1 MYACATHHSAA
12 VRNILTRD
20 CLVSKLA
27 LEIDQLRNALDSREE
42 AEPWLASLGLT
53 NPRAAYTNLTKLAA
67 LIPLDLL
74 GIVLE
79 QFANTCPQ
87 LADPD
92 MALNNLER
100 FFLASRSPLAMAALF
115 ERDPV
120 ALPNLLI
127 ILNSSQHLSDQL
139 SADPESFELL
149 RLTEGRPVARDL
161 LVQELLADV
170 RRLENQEDVLAAL
183 RRFKRRETL
192 RIAYGD
198 LVLGVPVAQIT
209 RQISY
214 VADAAVEAA
223 FDFAMRKVWK
233 RKHPTNGHQYSPPR
247 FVVLALGKL
256 GGLELNYSSDID
268 LIFLYQRADTN
279 GGRDSDG
286 SHEIATAVSQ
296 ELINLL
302 TETTDLGFVYRV
314 DMRLRPEGRQGPLC
328 SSVDQAIGYYDMRG
342 RTWERQ
348 AYVKAR
354 PIAGDL
360 ELGHE
365 YLARLEPWVY
375 RRYLSLTDITG
386 IKSLKRR
393 IEDRSTSGELAASDV
408 KTGHGGIRDIEF
420 VIQFLQL
427 LNGGALEQVR
437 TGNTLEAIA
446 KLNQAGALTQQESTI
461 LEENYSYLRKLEHRL
476 QIMYDL
482 QTHQLPKGSSDLG
495 KVARRMGYADNPRG
509 AALEAFQKDFKQRT
523 EVNRKILDHL
533 LHDAFGDDA
542 DTEPEVDLVNDPDP
556 SPETIDRVL
565 GKYPFSDPQ
574 AAYTNLMS
582 LAEERIPFLSTR
594 RCRMFLASI
603 APRLLGAIAQTPDPD
618 GTLVTLS
625 RVSDSLG
632 GKAALW
638 ELFSS
643 NRPTL
648 NLYVTLCAACPY
660 LSGILTSNPGMID
673 ELLDSLLIGKLPGLA
688 ALEASL
694 ADLTR
699 GAEDKEPILHSFKV
713 SQHLRVGVRDILGK
727 DDVQDT
733 HAELSDIA
741 EACLRF
747 IVESEI
753 SKLIEKR
760 GEPRIGPPG
769 SVPMIDGELPAY
781 WKWHPGE
788 ERVGEQCEF
797 VVLALGKLGGRE
809 PNYHSDLDLVFLYEA
824 DGQTHAPRRST
835 IQNTSNN
842 HFFSEL
848 GQRIIKHSS
857 HFGPYGRL
865 YDVDPRLRP
874 TGRSGSLAVSF
885 TEFVRYFQEGGGQLW
900 ERQSLCKARVIVGSE
915 RVAKRAMEAV
925 NEAMFCKPWQTGD
938 AAEIRAMRMKLEESA
953 SQRNL
958 KRGPGGTMDTEFLV
972 QMLQLKHGEKLPQ
985 VRVSGTI
992 AGLYALEKAGV
1003 LGADDGIFLRSAY
1016 GFQRSIEAR
1025 IRLMDA
1031 TGRHEF
1037 PEDPRE
1043 QAKLAFL
1050 MGINDPAALD
1060 KKVFDTFGKVRETFN
1075 RVFDSAATT

>member
-1 MYACATHHSAA
+1 M
-12 VRNILTRD
+12 
-20 CLVSKLA
+20 SKLA
-27 LEIDQLRNALDSREE
+27 IEIDQLRSVLNSREE
-42 AEPWLASLGLT
+42 AEPWLASLGIINT
-53 NPRAAYTNLTKLAA
+53 RAAYLNLTKLAA
-67 LIPLDLL
+67 AVPLDLL
-74 GIVLE
+74 STILE
-79 QFANTCPQ
+79 QFADAAPK
-87 LADPD
+87 LADAD

-100 FFLASRSPLAMAALF
+100 FFLASRSPLSMAALF
-115 ERDPV
+115 ERDPH
-120 ALPNLLI
+120 ALSNLLL

-139 SADPESFELL
+139 CVDPESYELL
-149 RLTEGRPVARDL
+149 RLTEGRPVAR
-161 LVQELLADV
+161 ELLIEELLTDI
-170 RRLENQEDVLAAL
+170 RRLDNEEDVLAAL

-214 VADAAVEAA
+214 VADATVEAA
-223 FDFAMRKVWK
+223 LEFAMRKVWK
-233 RKHPTNGHQYSPPR
+233 RKYPNNGRQFAPPR

-268 LIFLYQRADTN
+268 LVFLYQQSETQARE
-279 GGRDSDG
+279 GDSG
-286 SHEIATAVSQ
+286 HEFCTAIAQ
-296 ELINLL
+296 ELISLL
-302 TETTDLGFVYRV
+302 TVTTDLGFVYRV

-328 SSVDQAIGYYDMRG
+328 ASVEQALGYYDMRG

-354 PIAGDL
+354 PIAGDM
-360 ELGHE
+360 ELGFE
-365 YLARLEPWVY
+365 YLARLEPWIY

-393 IEDRSTSGELAASDV
+393 IEDRSTIGGLAASDV

-437 TGNTLEAIA
+437 TGNTLEAIT
-446 KLNQAGALTQQESTI
+446 KLNQAGALTHQESTI

-482 QTHQLPKGSSDLG
+482 QTHQLPKASTDLT
-495 KVARRMGYADNPRG
+495 KVARRMGYTDRAG
-509 AALEAFQKDFKQRT
+509 TTTLETFRKDFKQRT

-542 DTEPEVDLVNDPDP
+542 ATEPEVDLVNDPDP
-556 SPETIDRVL
+556 APEVIDQVL
-565 GKYPFSDPQ
+565 GKYPFADPS

-603 APRLLGAIAQTPDPD
+603 APRLLSAIAQTPDPD

-643 NRPTL
+643 NHPTL

-673 ELLDSLLIGKLPGLA
+673 ELLDSLLIGKLPDLET
-688 ALEASL
+688 LEASL
-694 ADLTR
+694 AELTR

-727 DDVQDT
+727 DDIQDT

-741 EACLRF
+741 EACLRH
-747 IVESEI
+747 IVAAETA
-753 SKLIEKR
+753 KLMEKR
-760 GEPRIGPPG
+760 GEPRIGDPQ
-769 SVPMIDGELPAY
+769 SVPLTDGELPSY
-781 WKWHPGE
+781 WRFHPGS
-788 ERVGEQCEF
+788 ERNDEPCEF
-797 VVLALGKLGGRE
+797 IVLALGKLGGRE

-848 GQRIIKHSS
+848 GQRIIKRAT

-865 YDVDPRLRP
+865 YEVDPRLRP
-874 TGRSGSLAVSF
+874 TGRSGSLALSLAG
-885 TEFVRYFQEGGGQLW
+885 FVRYFHEGGGQLW

-915 RVAKRAMEAV
+915 RAAARAMEAV
-925 NEAMFCKPWQTGD
+925 TEAVYGKSWQRAD
-938 AAEIRAMRMKLEESA
+938 AAEIRAMRTKLEESA
-953 SQRNL
+953 SERNL

-972 QMLQLKHGEKLPQ
+972 QMLQLKYGADIPE
-985 VRVSGTI
+985 VRQPNTI
-992 AGLYALEKAGV
+992 AALMALEKVGV
-1003 LGADDGIFLRSAY
+1003 LSADDAIFLRSAY

-1031 TGRHEF
+1031 AGRHEF
-1037 PEDPRE
+1037 PADARE
-1043 QAKLAFL
+1043 QAKLSFL
-1050 MGINDPAALD
+1050 MGTTDSAHLD
-1060 KKVFDTFGKVRETFN
+1060 KKVFDTFRKVREAFN
-1075 RVFDSAATT
+1075 KVFASAERD

>member
-1 MYACATHHSAA
+1 MNYGLTVAA
-12 VRNILTRD
+12 ANRNIRSD
-20 CLVSKLA
+20 EICLVSKLA
-27 LEIDQLRNALDSREE
+27 IEIDQLQRVLNSREE
-42 AEPWLASLGLT
+42 AEPWLTALGIA
-53 NPRAAYTNLTKLAA
+53 NSRSAYTDLTKLAS
-67 LIPLDLL
+67 LVPLDLL
-74 GIVLE
+74 SILLD
-79 QFANTCPQ
+79 QFADAAPQ

-120 ALPNLLI
+120 ALPNLLL

-139 SADPESFELL
+139 CADPESFELL
-149 RLTEGRPVARDL
+149 RLTEGRPVAR
-161 LVQELLADV
+161 ELLIEELLTDI
-170 RRLENQEDVLAAL
+170 RRLENEEDVLAAL

-214 VADAAVEAA
+214 VADATVEAA
-223 FDFAMRKVWK
+223 LEFAQRKVWK
-233 RKHPTNGHQYSPPR
+233 RKHPNNGRQYAPPR

-268 LIFLYQRADTN
+268 LVFLYQGSN
-279 GGRDSDG
+279 GNGSREDN
-286 SHEIATAVSQ
+286 SHEFCTAVAQ
-296 ELINLL
+296 EVISLL
-302 TETTDLGFVYRV
+302 TETTGLGFVYRV

-328 SSVDQAIGYYDMRG
+328 ASVEQALSYYDMRG

-354 PIAGDL
+354 PIAGDM

-365 YLARLEPWVY
+365 YLARLEPWIY

-393 IEDRSTSGELAASDV
+393 IEDRSTNGELASSDV
-408 KTGHGGIRDIEF
+408 KTGMGGIRDIEF

-437 TGNTLEAIA
+437 TGNTLEAIT
-446 KLNQAGALTQQESTI
+446 KLNQAGALTHQESTI
-461 LEENYSYLRKLEHRL
+461 LEENYAYLRKLEHRL

-482 QTHQLPKGSSDLG
+482 QTHQLPKATGDLT
-495 KVARRMGYADNPRG
+495 KVARRMGYADRAG
-509 AALEAFQKDFKQRT
+509 TTALEAFRKDYKQRT
-523 EVNRKILDHL
+523 ELNRKILDHL

-542 DTEPEVDLVNDPDP
+542 ETEPEVDLVNDPDP
-556 SPETIDRVL
+556 APETIDRVL
-565 GKYPFSDPQ
+565 GKYPFADPRT
-574 AAYTNLMS
+574 AYTNLMS

-603 APRLLGAIAQTPDPD
+603 APRLLAAIAQTPDPD

-643 NRPTL
+643 NHPTL

-673 ELLDSLLIGKLPGLA
+673 ELLDSLLIARMPDLA
-688 ALEASL
+688 TLEASL
-694 ADLTR
+694 AELTR
-699 GAEDKEPILHSFKV
+699 GAEDRDPILHSFKA
-713 SQHLRVGVRDILGK
+713 SQHLTIGVRDILGK
-727 DDVQDT
+727 DDVQVT
-733 HAELSDIA
+733 HADLADVA
-741 EACLRF
+741 EVCLRQ
-747 IVESEI
+747 IMDSEYA
-753 SKLIEKR
+753 KLIEKR
-760 GEPRIGPPG
+760 GEPRIGEPS
-769 SVPMIDGELPAY
+769 SVPLTDGELPAY
-781 WKWHPGE
+781 WRFHPGS
-788 ERVGEQCEF
+788 ERIGETCEF
-797 VVLALGKLGGRE
+797 IVLALGKLGGRE

-824 DGQTHAPRRST
+824 DGMTHAPRRST
-835 IQNTSNN
+835 VQNTSNN

-848 GQRIIKHSS
+848 GQRIIKRAT

-865 YDVDPRLRP
+865 YEIDPRLRP
-874 TGRSGSLAVSF
+874 TGRSGSLAMSLAG
-885 TEFVRYFQEGGGQLW
+885 FVRYFHEGGGQLW

-915 RVAKRAMEAV
+915 AAAARAMEAV
-925 NEAMFCKPWQTGD
+925 TEAIYCKPWQRSD
-938 AAEIRAMRMKLEESA
+938 ATEIRAMRMKLEETA

-972 QMLQLKHGEKLPQ
+972 QMLQLKHGKEMPE
-985 VRVSGTI
+985 VRKQGTI
-992 AGLYALEKAGV
+992 AGLSALEKAGV
-1003 LGADDGIFLRSAY
+1003 LSAEDALFLRSAY

-1031 TGRHEF
+1031 AGRHEF
-1037 PEDPRE
+1037 PEDLRE
-1043 QAKLAFL
+1043 QAKLSFL
-1050 MGINDPAALD
+1050 MGMSDPTALD
-1060 KKVFDTFGKVRETFN
+1060 KKVFDTFHKVRKTFN
-1075 RVFDSAATT
+1075 RVFDHAERS

>member
-1 MYACATHHSAA
+1 M
-12 VRNILTRD
+12 
-20 CLVSKLA
+20 SKVA
-27 LEIDQLRNALDSREE
+27 IEIDQLRSVLNSREA
-42 AEPWLASLGLT
+42 AEPWLAALGIV
-53 NPRAAYTNLTKLAA
+53 NARAAYINLTKLAA
-67 LIPLDLL
+67 LVPLDLL
-74 GIVLE
+74 GNILE
-79 QFANTCPQ
+79 QFADAAPL

-100 FFLASRSPLAMAALF
+100 FFLAARSPLSMAALF
-115 ERDPV
+115 ERDPH
-120 ALPNLLI
+120 ALPNLLL

-139 SADPESFELL
+139 CVDPESYELL
-149 RLTEGRPVARDL
+149 RLTEGRPVAREL
-161 LVQELLADV
+161 LIEELLADV
-170 RRLENQEDVLAAL
+170 RRLENEEDVLAAL

-214 VADAAVEAA
+214 VADATVEAA
-223 FDFAMRKVWK
+223 LEFAIRKVWK
-233 RKHPTNGHQYSPPR
+233 RKSPNNGRQSSPPR

-268 LIFLYQRADTN
+268 LVFLYQQAEGIARE
-279 GGRDSDG
+279 GDSG
-286 SHEIATAVSQ
+286 HEFSTAVAQ
-296 ELINLL
+296 ELISLL

-328 SSVDQAIGYYDMRG
+328 ASVEQALGYYDMRG

-354 PIAGDL
+354 PIAGDM
-360 ELGHE
+360 ELGYE
-365 YLARLEPWVY
+365 FMARMEPWIY

-393 IEDRSTSGELAASDV
+393 IEHRSTSGELASSDV
-408 KTGHGGIRDIEF
+408 KAGHGGIRDIEF

-427 LNGGALEQVR
+427 LNGGALDQVR
-437 TGNTLEAIA
+437 TGNTLEAIT
-446 KLNQAGALTQQESTI
+446 KLNQAGALTHQESTI
-461 LEENYSYLRKLEHRL
+461 LEENYSNLRKLEHRL

-482 QTHQLPKGSSDLG
+482 QTHQLPQATSDLT
-495 KVARRMGYADNPRG
+495 KVARRMGYTDRAG
-509 AALEAFQKDFKQRT
+509 VTALEAFRKDYKQRT
-523 EVNRKILDHL
+523 EVNRRILDHL

-542 DTEPEVDLVNDPDP
+542 ATEPEVDLVNNPDP
-556 SPETIDRVL
+556 EPETIDRVL
-565 GKYPFSDPQ
+565 SKYPFADRRT
-574 AAYTNLMS
+574 AYTNLMS

-603 APRLLGAIAQTPDPD
+603 APRLLSAIARTPDPD

-643 NRPTL
+643 NHATL

-673 ELLDSLLIGKLPGLA
+673 ELLDSLLIDKLPDLA
-688 ALEASL
+688 TLEATL
-694 ADLTR
+694 AELTH

-727 DDVQDT
+727 DHIQDT
-733 HAELSDIA
+733 HAALSDVA
-741 EACLRF
+741 EACLRH
-747 IVESEI
+747 IVEGETA
-753 SKLIEKR
+753 KLMEKR
-760 GEPRIGPPG
+760 GEPRIGEPG
-769 SVPMIDGELPAY
+769 SVPLTDGELPPY
-781 WKWHPGE
+781 WQWHPGA
-788 ERVGEQCEF
+788 ERIGQPCEF
-797 VVLALGKLGGRE
+797 IVLALGKLGGRE

-848 GQRIIKHSS
+848 GQRIIKRAT

-874 TGRSGSLAVSF
+874 TGRSGSLALSL
-885 TEFVRYFQEGGGQLW
+885 TGFVRYFHEGGGQLW

-915 RVAKRAMEAV
+915 QAAARALDAVTEAV
-925 NEAMFCKPWQTGD
+925 YCQPWQAGD
-938 AAEIRAMRMKLEESA
+938 AAEIRAMRTKLEESA
-953 SQRNL
+953 TERNL

-972 QMLQLKHGEKLPQ
+972 QMLQLKHGAEMPD
-985 VRVSGTI
+985 VRKPGTI
-992 AGLYALEKAGV
+992 AGLLALEKAGV
-1003 LGADDGIFLRSAY
+1003 LNAEDAIFLRSAY
-1016 GFQRSIEAR
+1016 SFQRSIEAR

-1043 QAKLAFL
+1043 QAKLSFL
-1050 MGINDPAALD
+1050 MGTSDPAQLD
-1060 KKVFDTFGKVRETFN
+1060 KKVFDTFRKVRETYMK
-1075 RVFDSAATT
+1075 VFDRAERE